1 MGLFGQKKHTVRTEN
16 LQFSRQEMAAII
28 QIAGAMA
35 GADGEA
41 HPNEK
46 KMMINEAKRFN
57 IDADEF
63 SSLLN
68 MFDESVFPYTDEEIE
83 DKSLGEAAIAKRFAE
98 CGYLTDGDISDDIK
112 SMIEGNLNAAEETYY
127 SLPLGNSLLRKLLGL
142 SGISGILD
150 GDKDGKA
157 DKLTNIGTV
166 NWKKY

>member
-1 MGLFGQKKHTVRTEN
+1 MGLFGQKKHTVCTEN

-68 MFDESVFPYTDEEIE
+68 IASNLEGTDALATISTMT
-83 DKSLGEAAIAKRFAE
+83 DAQKRYVCAYLGTLIAI
-98 CGYLTDGDISDDIK
+98 DGDVDDKERALWQLISTLCKLPTMSIADA
-112 SMIEGNLNAAEETYY
+112 IEYMAN
-127 SLPLGNSLLRKLLGL
+127 
-142 SGISGILD
+142 
-150 GDKDGKA
+150 
-157 DKLTNIGTV
+157 
-166 NWKKY
+166 

>member
-68 MFDESVFPYTDEEIE
+68 IASNLEGTDALATISTMT
-83 DKSLGEAAIAKRFAE
+83 DAQKRYVCAYLGTLIAI
-98 CGYLTDGDISDDIK
+98 DGDVDDKERALWQLISTLYKLPTMSIADA
-112 SMIEGNLNAAEETYY
+112 IEYMAN
-127 SLPLGNSLLRKLLGL
+127 
-142 SGISGILD
+142 
-150 GDKDGKA
+150 
-157 DKLTNIGTV
+157 
-166 NWKKY
+166 